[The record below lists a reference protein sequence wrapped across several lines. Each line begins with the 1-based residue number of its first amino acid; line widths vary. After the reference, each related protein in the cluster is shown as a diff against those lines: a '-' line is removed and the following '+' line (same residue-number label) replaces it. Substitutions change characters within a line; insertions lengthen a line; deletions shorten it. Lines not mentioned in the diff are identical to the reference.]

1 MAVQTTRKILAA
13 SFGTSDGA
21 TRAAT
26 SVLGA
31 YGDKVVNTAVIHVK
45 ADGTPH
51 FVETKDWGPGRGAL
65 LGGTIGL
72 IGGPLGVL
80 AGGGI
85 GALASK
91 LRDMGFKNAQLH
103 ALGESLAQNESVVIF
118 EIATEAGTAAAELLT
133 ALQAL
138 QVVTEPVDAN
148 VSTLFDGLP
157 EPLIVQET
165 IR

>member
-1 MAVQTTRKILAA
+1 MAVQTTRQILAA

-51 FVETKDWGPGRGAL
+51 FIETKDWGPGRGAL
-65 LGGTIGL
+65 LGGAIGL
-72 IGGPLGVL
+72 IGGPIGVL

-85 GALASK
+85 GALASR
-91 LRDMGFKNAQLH
+91 LRDMGFKNTQLK
-103 ALGESLAQNESVVIF
+103 ALGNSLGQNESVVIF
-118 EIATEAGTAAAELLT
+118 EIATDAGTPAAELLT
-133 ALQAL
+133 ALHAL
-138 QVVTEPVDAN
+138 QVVTEHVDAN
-148 VSTLFDGLP
+148 VSTLFGGLP
-157 EPLIVQET
+157 EPVIVRET
-165 IR
+165 IH